1 MSDVRDYVEGWA
13 CPGQAKVQHYFV
25 NSLSLCHSWSFSG
38 DVDETPEAYLKQCV
52 RCARAVKGT
61 IRAMPAAPVPT
72 PQPACARC
80 HGSGVVKLRSNG
92 VLTGTA
98 YCPVCCTADGRIKQ
112 SAPQPAPTVSMCPTC
127 KRPQVDHGR
136 AHDITDADALPLCF
150 AAVGS
155 AGARRECREFAG
167 RAPTVSQGDAGKA
180 ECAHCIRSIDMGFP
194 QAATLCTCCE
204 GPLCPECAEDGSTT
218 LRADLARV
226 TAEVEQLRAQQA
238 GVSVVAMG
246 GTSEPQL
253 VTRGMYGWSVAYDD
267 VLALRLE
274 FEAVEAERDALA
286 VKLGE
291 ALKHI
296 ADDDI
301 RAQFAS
307 IDDAGTAAKGTL

>member
-167 RAPTVSQGDAGKA
+167 RAPTVSQGDAESIIRDWSGVHERGMSCCDAIAKA
-180 ECAHCIRSIDMGFP
+180 VHEAT
-194 QAATLCTCCE
+194 AAV
-204 GPLCPECAEDGSTT
+204 
-218 LRADLARV
+218 RVDLTRV
-226 TAEVEQLRAQQA
+226 TAEQGTTAASL
-238 GVSVVAMG
+238 AMA
-246 GTSEPQL
+246 TANWIEMSSE
-253 VTRGMYGWSVAYDD
+253 V
-267 VLALRLE
+267 LRLK
-274 FEAVEAERDALA
+274 AERDALT

-291 ALKHI
+291 AV
-296 ADDDI
+296 DWI
-301 RAQFAS
+301 RLVVRSPKTFNPQALEAFIQR
-307 IDDAGTAAKGTL
+307 IDDAGTAAKGTP